1 MNRQRRFLQHLI
13 MKLVGSIQYGSVV
26 LFQRRMSFFLSHRS
40 FATSGLH
47 RIGLAAVTTATLSLS
62 ACVESQ
68 IPLISDA
75 RPLIG
80 QQFEVHLYENFV
92 DGKANDFHAS
102 VYRWKDGQY
111 VRASGLARD
120 AKSFV
125 AQLLAANDFLL
136 QSTDENGKRFDY
148 WIGRK
153 LADGVYLIFPL
164 DENDSDDATRNA
176 VCGKDSPDRVCR
188 IKTHDQLVT
197 LARATAAKPVREAAL
212 GILVAK

>member
-1 MNRQRRFLQHLI
+1 MNRQWRFLQLFIMRLI
-13 MKLVGSIQYGSVV
+13 SSIRDGSLV
-26 LFQRRMSFFLSHRS
+26 LCQRRTSFFSSYRS
-40 FATSGLH
+40 FETSGLH
-47 RIGLAAVTTATLSLS
+47 KIGLAAVTTATLSLS

-125 AQLLAANDFLL
+125 AQSLAANDFLL
-136 QSTDENGKRFDY
+136 QSTDESGKRFDY

-164 DENDSDDATRNA
+164 DESDSDDATRNA
-176 VCGKDSPDRVCR
+176 VCGKDSPEGVCR
-188 IKTHDQLVT
+188 IATHDQLVT
-197 LARATAAKPVREAAL
+197 LARATATKPVREAAL

>member
-1 MNRQRRFLQHLI
+1 MTKAKGYRNC
-13 MKLVGSIQYGSVV
+13 
-26 LFQRRMSFFLSHRS
+26 
-40 FATSGLH
+40 AASGLH
-47 RIGLAAVTTATLSLS
+47 RIGLAAVATASLTLS
-62 ACVESQ
+62 ACVELQ
-68 IPLISDA
+68 MPLISDA

-92 DGKANDFHAS
+92 DGKANDFHAA
-102 VYRWKDGQY
+102 VYRWQNGQY

-125 AQLLAANDFLL
+125 AQSLAANDFLI

-153 LADGVYLIFPL
+153 FTDGVYLIFPL
-164 DENDSDDATRNA
+164 DENDADDATRYA
-176 VCGKDSPDRVCR
+176 ACDKDSPDRICR

-212 GILVAK
+212 GVLVAK

>member
-1 MNRQRRFLQHLI
+1 MAIETTKAEGYRKR
-13 MKLVGSIQYGSVV
+13 
-26 LFQRRMSFFLSHRS
+26 
-40 FATSGLH
+40 AASGLH
-47 RIGLAAVTTATLSLS
+47 RIGVVAVATASLTLS

-68 IPLISDA
+68 MPLISDA

-92 DGKANDFHAS
+92 DGKANDFHAA

-125 AQLLAANDFLL
+125 AQSLAANDFLI

-153 LADGVYLIFPL
+153 FTDGVYLIFPL
-164 DENDSDDATRNA
+164 DENDADDATRNA
-176 VCGKDSPDRVCR
+176 VCGKDGPDRVCR
-188 IKTHDQLVT
+188 IKTYDQLVT

-212 GILVAK
+212 GVLVAK

>member
-1 MNRQRRFLQHLI
+1 MRLIGSFRDGLVVRFL
-13 MKLVGSIQYGSVV
+13 
-26 LFQRRMSFFLSHRS
+26 RRVFFFSSYRS
-40 FATSGLH
+40 FETSQLQ
-47 RIGLAAVTTATLSLS
+47 RIGLVALAAGTLSLS

-68 IPLISDA
+68 MPLISDA
-75 RPLIG
+75 QPLIG

-125 AQLLAANDFLL
+125 AQSLAANDFLL

-164 DENDSDDATRNA
+164 DENDADDATRNA

-197 LARATAAKPVREAAL
+197 LARATATKPVREAAL
-212 GILVAK
+212 GVLVAK